1 MSNIMT
7 MTLPATLALALFTLA
22 ASPFGAVGTQ
32 TGQIITDAD
41 SYAVYAAV
49 IPEKFST
56 GDKPL
61 SELPLLQETRAGSDC
76 LDRDKGRKFP
86 PEWRPVVESFRK
98 KNARAQ
104 IIQSGFNLGLPY
116 TIVTVEQLRKLM
128 RDAGYSPQ
136 SGASNHPGAEVFAR
150 FPGGRL
156 IALSAV
162 GFNADKTRALVAMQ
176 YDCFPSWDART
187 ESSRVCQV
195 GQHFT
200 LEKKGGGWNI
210 VRDVAVG
217 CHWIA

>member
-1 MSNIMT
+1 MM
-7 MTLPATLALALFTLA
+7 MTLHAALYASALALLTFA
-22 ASPFGAVGTQ
+22 ASSVVGAVPAQ
-32 TGQIITDAD
+32 TDEIITDPD

-49 IPEKFST
+49 IPEFST

-61 SELPLLQETRAGSDC
+61 SELPLLQETRAGPDC
-76 LDRDKGRKFP
+76 LDREKGRKFP
-86 PEWRPVVESFRK
+86 PVWQPVVESFRK
-98 KNARAQ
+98 ENARVR

-116 TIVTVEQLRKLM
+116 TIVTVEQLRNLM
-128 RDAGYSPQ
+128 RDGGYSRQ
-136 SGASNHPGAEVFAR
+136 SGLSNHPGAKVFAR

-187 ESSRVCQV
+187 ESSRVCQG

-200 LEKKGGGWNI
+200 LEKEGGRWNI
-210 VRDVAVG
+210 VRDVPVA